1 MKIIYAA
8 LTFDDGTL
16 HQYFLAKLL
25 HKLNIKSTLFLI
37 TGLKT
42 HNDRQLLS
50 GYPERISELSEWH
63 EIASHSHTHRG
74 LLALTSS
81 DIKEELSKSKAFLEG
96 ITGKEVMG
104 FAYPYY
110 LFNDRVVEIVKRFYL
125 YARAGRN
132 VPDRWNI
139 KFFNRYQIGSIL
151 KRDLPLVPFKLLKYE
166 EIPVV
171 MTFHDIKPF
180 ILLSI
185 IKYLKG
191 FLNCKF
197 VTLSELL
204 NYNSKLCTL
213 GSQF

>member
-1 MKIIYAA
+1 MICAA

-25 HKLNIKSTLFLI
+25 HKLNIKGTFFLI

-42 HNDRQLLS
+42 HNNRQLLS
-50 GYPERISELSEWH
+50 GYPEKISELSEWH
-63 EIASHSHTHRG
+63 EIASHSHVHRALVG
-74 LLALTSS
+74 LTPNE
-81 DIKEELSKSKAFLEG
+81 IKEELSKSKAFLED

-110 LFNDRVVEIVKRFYL
+110 LLDDRVVEIVKRYYL

-132 VPDRWNI
+132 VPDRWNV
-139 KFFNRYQIGSIL
+139 KSFDRYQIGSIL
-151 KRDLPLVPFKLLKYE
+151 KRDLPLIPFKLLKNE
-166 EIPVV
+166 EVPVV
-171 MTFHDIKPF
+171 MTFHEIKPF
-180 ILLSI
+180 MLLSI

-191 FLNCKF
+191 FLDCKF

-204 NYNSKLCTL
+204 NHK
-213 GSQF
+213 GSFR